1 LATIYKVRVSKPSAK
16 YDQMKYDLPELILAL
31 TVNNTPLKKEEG
43 QEMKKK
49 AGKGQKRKL

>member
-49 AGKGQKRKL
+49 TW